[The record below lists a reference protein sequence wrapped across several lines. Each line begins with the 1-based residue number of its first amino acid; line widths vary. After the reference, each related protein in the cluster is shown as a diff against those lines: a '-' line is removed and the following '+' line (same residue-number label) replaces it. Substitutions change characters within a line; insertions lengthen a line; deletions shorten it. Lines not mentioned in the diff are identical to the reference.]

1 MIRLRTGTLMALLCA
16 AACSGSTTKPTPT
29 PDAPKITCPAAQ
41 TQASRDGQ
49 AVSVTYPPPA
59 VIGGATPVAMT
70 CSPTS
75 PSTFPIGSTN
85 VTCSA
90 VDALSRTDACSFAVI
105 VTAPPRIGATR
116 FVAFGDSISHG
127 VLGLAPKAVGDPG
140 PPVGYPFKLR
150 TLLANRYTAQTISM
164 TDEGL
169 PAESVTMGVT
179 RLPGVLTRDQPE
191 VLLLLEGV
199 NDLNGGRDAAIPTV
213 KAGLTT
219 MVREARGRGMAVF
232 LATLLPERPPGQ
244 RTGGAASIPP
254 ANAEI
259 RAVAARE
266 GATLVDLFTA
276 FDGQTGTLLGPDGL
290 HPNDA
295 GYQKMA
301 EVFFDAIRGR
311 LELRTSNLELG
322 IGNLEFGT
330 NVEWS
335 NGSRIPN
342 SEFRIPNFAG
352 PPPRR

>member
-219 MVREARGRGMAVF
+219 MVREARGRGLAVF
-232 LATLLPERPPGQ
+232 LATLLPQRPPGEPP
-244 RTGGAASIPP
+244 RAKAPASIPP

-259 RAVAARE
+259 RAVAAGN
-266 GATLVDLFTA
+266 GATLVDLFAA

-301 EVFFDAIRGR
+301 EVFFQAIRDR
-311 LELRTSNLELG
+311 LELRTSNLE
-322 IGNLEFGT
+322 FGSR
-330 NVEWS
+330 NPEWS
-335 NGSRIPN
+335 NRTRIPN

-352 PPPRR
+352 PPPGR